1 MQRIYIYTG
10 NRPVSGNGDSKYK
23 SYVEEYQFELIL
35 VLRCVPKNPEQ
46 DEVLDFI
53 PPQRYLDEI
62 IDSLIN
68 AVIDPLL
75 SLNYF
80 NGKQLP
86 GVITQSY

>member
-1 MQRIYIYTG
+1 M
-10 NRPVSGNGDSKYK
+10 DEA
-23 SYVEEYQFELIL
+23 VEEYQFELIL

-46 DEVLDFI
+46 DEVQDFI
-53 PPQRYLDEI
+53 TPQRDLDEI

-68 AVIDPLL
+68 AVIDPIL
-75 SLNYF
+75 SVKYF